1 MIETYRVIVNIALSR
16 YIVSTV
22 EFNINVFLYYDG
34 NCSVL
39 YHYYTMS
46 NDYCSVLLQVV

>member
-1 MIETYRVIVNIALSR
+1 MNIALSS
-16 YIVSTV
+16 YVVSTL
-22 EFNINVFLYYDG
+22 EFNINVLLYYDG
-34 NCSVL
+34 NCIVL